1 MPADLTGDS
10 NVFTQSV
17 KIGDEPEDIK
27 TATFIL
33 YARGLTSAESVVL
46 NINGHETVLTEDDL
60 HWSPLDEPILP
71 SKDSMG
77 TITAYNPYHLAR
89 IPEWW
94 NICRNEIGISPHWL
108 VCGKN
113 TVTLTYRIEDG
124 KTPIRRLVAGDLAF
138 IITPKQK

>member
-1 MPADLTGDS
+1 MTSGRVFGGKTTKEVFYEKNHISRCGRTGICCIS
-10 NVFTQSV
+10 CRLRAQTGTVTQR
-17 KIGDEPEDIK
+17 P
-27 TATFIL
+27 
-33 YARGLTSAESVVL
+33 R
-46 NINGHETVLTEDDL
+46 
-60 HWSPLDEPILP
+60 
-71 SKDSMG
+71 
-77 TITAYNPYHLAR
+77 NPYHLAR

-113 TVTLTYRIEDG
+113 TVTLTYRIEEG